1 MNQIRYKIPVLIFLG
16 LSFWG
21 TGCQL
26 LKNSPKYNFSEGY
39 YTSRLYHKKLKKVY
53 IVPYDDSIKIYSA
66 KRLGIKGTI
75 DTATAL
81 KLAFPA
87 NKRPIA
93 FEHYSFR
100 QQSLDLDV
108 LNLLFKYRPPVKGF
122 PPQFNNN
129 ILNAAL
135 YLGHR
140 SDIYRLSYKR
150 SPLGIDHR
158 TITHYGYSFGIFTGL
173 GASRIDEYVTR
184 GALDIE
190 YDGIVHLAGAAAIIA
205 IDRINFGV
213 NLGIDHLLDRNGKV
227 WIYQGKP
234 WLGMSIG
241 LNLN

>member
-1 MNQIRYKIPVLIFLG
+1 MNRISHTIPVPSILALIFLLG
-16 LSFWG
+16 S
-21 TGCQL
+21 CQL

-53 IVPYDDSIKIYSA
+53 VVPYDDSIKIYSA
-66 KRLGIKGTI
+66 KRLGKSTI

-81 KLAFPA
+81 KLSFPA
-87 NKRPIA
+87 SKRPIA
-93 FEHYSFR
+93 FEHYDFR

-140 SDIYRLSYKR
+140 SDLYRLSYKR
-150 SPLGIDHR
+150 SPLGVDHR
-158 TITHYGYSFGIFTGL
+158 TITHYGYSFGVFTGL
-173 GASRIDEYVTR
+173 GASRIDEYVSR

-190 YDGIVHLAGAAAIIA
+190 YDGIVHLAGVAAIIA

-213 NLGIDHLLDRNGKV
+213 NLGIDHLLDKNGKV